1 METWT
6 TRELPVLRALVEKF
20 DDVETN
26 IVRIETLPAATK
38 LDDIDVKRALRSL
51 ITADPPYVIGN
62 GIDQLSYPII
72 ITNVTERAR
81 RAVGQWPA
89 SDLAAD
95 AIVAAL
101 TEAAEQE
108 PDEEKRS
115 GLRKAAAFL
124 GGAGKEVLYR
134 VITQVSGQ
142 EITQHIPPHL

>member
-20 DDVETN
+20 DEIETE
-26 IVRIETLPAATK
+26 IVRIETLPAATG
-38 LDDIDVKRALRSL
+38 LDEIDVKRALRSL
-51 ITADPPYVIGN
+51 DTAAPPYLTGTKVEG
-62 GIDQLSYPII
+62 LSYPII

-95 AIVAAL
+95 AIVSAL
-101 TEAAEQE
+101 SDAAEHE
-108 PDEEKRS
+108 SDDEKRS
-115 GLRKAAAFL
+115 GLRNTAAFL

-142 EITQHIPPHL
+142 EITEHIPHHL

>member
-6 TRELPVLRALVEKF
+6 TRELPVLRALVDKF
-20 DDVETN
+20 DDIETGS
-26 IVRIETLPAATK
+26 VRIETLPAATG
-38 LDDIDVKRALRSL
+38 LAEIDVHRALRSL
-51 ITADPPYVIGN
+51 DTADPPYMSGTRISE
-62 GIDQLSYPII
+62 LPYPII
-72 ITNVTERAR
+72 ISNVTERAR

-101 TEAAEQE
+101 NDAAEQE
-108 PDEEKRS
+108 SDEEKRS
-115 GLRKAAAFL
+115 SLRNTAAFL

-142 EITQHIPPHL
+142 EITQHIPRHF